1 MAAMA
6 FRHRHARPGLPDG
19 WEDLLEA
26 RSAQWRLLEEAD
38 RARLGELA
46 DWFLRTKRVEAARG
60 FELSDEVRTVL
71 AGHACLLILGLDES
85 WYDAVGTIIVRSGS
99 MTQRANSA
107 GPISGTVNGEP
118 MDVDGEAHHDDGPV
132 MVSWRAARRE
142 AGQMRNGRDVV
153 LHEMAHKIDMLDGVL
168 DGTPHLAGDDD
179 IERWVA
185 VCTRRFHELRKGT
198 AGPILRDYGG
208 TNPGEFF
215 SVATEI
221 FFTRAPELAEQMPD
235 LYEVFAAFY
244 RQDPAARVRRYI
256 ERVVAANPAAAAAVA
271 NRPRIVVRYA
281 KPAVN

>member
-26 RSAQWRLLEEAD
+26 RSAQWRLLEEPD

-118 MDVDGEAHHDDGPV
+118 MDVDGVRTMTVGTII
-132 MVSWRAARRE
+132 W
-142 AGQMRNGRDVV
+142 
-153 LHEMAHKIDMLDGVL
+153 GV
-168 DGTPHLAGDDD
+168 
-179 IERWVA
+179 I
-185 VCTRRFHELRKGT
+185 
-198 AGPILRDYGG
+198 
-208 TNPGEFF
+208 
-215 SVATEI
+215 
-221 FFTRAPELAEQMPD
+221 
-235 LYEVFAAFY
+235 
-244 RQDPAARVRRYI
+244 
-256 ERVVAANPAAAAAVA
+256 AVA
-271 NRPRIVVRYA
+271 LLPFLGSLDKNNHTWWLWT
-281 KPAVN
+281 AVAGFGLGLIGIEYCRRRRNALRMQPGRRRRVD